1 MSFPTLLAR
10 QCHNCSFKLRENDV
24 YMAIERPLKIKINA
38 EDAHKLESRDNFFQ
52 ITWHYFSDHV
62 LKIEALRSKISSGTF
77 TSPMVLMVG
86 TFVLAKG
93 EVHRATRLYY
103 ISTKHSPDR
112 VMEQCFGIHNPLKLN
127 KTCFSLRLNTSREFP
142 DPVGSP
148 VSQLFFQTPGKRCLH
163 GYWATV
169 KNQNQRWRRSQ
180 TRITWQFFSDHMTL
194 FFRSRV
200 KNRSASK

>member
-77 TSPMVLMVG
+77 TSLMILMVG

-112 VMEQCFGIHNPLKLN
+112 VVEQCFGIHISHPWTVWLEICCDEELPTQKNKLSFPILDIRKSLKYH
-127 KTCFSLRLNTSREFP
+127 FP
-142 DPVGSP
+142 DD
-148 VSQLFFQTPGKRCLH
+148 R
-163 GYWATV
+163 
-169 KNQNQRWRRSQ
+169 
-180 TRITWQFFSDHMTL
+180 
-194 FFRSRV
+194 
-200 KNRSASK
+200 